1 MKTFRQH
8 ISESSSSSSSSSS
21 LKTFRDI
28 WEKMPKALK
37 QQVYD
42 LKQQDQR
49 RDKHPEGNV
58 LKHTIIVTRRAL
70 KTGDIDM
77 ALAAIFHDIGKG
89 STAGVHPKKGHITH
103 FGHEKVSA
111 EMVKKHSKWIES
123 MGGNPEDVLY
133 IVTNHMRM
141 KVLGD
146 MRPKKREKYQSH
158 RLHSKLKQFSDKIDK
173 GGRKT

>member
-1 MKTFRQH
+1 MITFKQY
-8 ISESSSSSSSSSS
+8 ITESSS

-70 KTGDIDM
+70 KTGDVDL

-89 STAGVHPKKGHITH
+89 STAGVHPKKGHIPH

-123 MGGNPEDVLY
+123 VMGGNPEDVLY

-146 MRPKKREKYQSH
+146 MRPAKREKYQSH
-158 RLHSKLKQFSDKIDK
+158 RLHGKLKQFSDKIDK